1 MFCSRR
7 YYPAAFKFNQQMI
20 QTVLITD
27 PERYKGWIRAGFH
40 MILLAGVML
49 LTISAYLP
57 WFFYP
62 SAALDYPFRMYAS
75 PVLRDTV
82 CILFQYYFLVY
93 LFSNY
98 IRKPWSLTGGLVLFY
113 ILLFTLYYYL
123 SLAVKQ
129 YGSLPDDYS
138 GSITHFENYSYW
150 DALVHPTTFFH
161 LLFIIERAFYPLAV
175 KLLIEIYRR
184 QVRNAKLQDKY
195 VRLELDFLKSQVNPH
210 FLFNVLNSIYS
221 LTEEDN
227 PRAAQIVQQLS
238 VMMRYS
244 LYETAGTYVPL
255 EKELD
260 FIRNYVALEQLR
272 MSKRLTLETHFPEG
286 VNQAVAVA
294 PFILITFVEN
304 AFKHG
309 VAATAKKSWVAI
321 DIRLN
326 GTELELS
333 VKNSKPVAGKSGIGG
348 LGLSNVR
355 KRLALLYP
363 GHELTILDT
372 ETEYSVLLKL
382 SLTSFPTFG
391 VETTTGVNGNGKPVV
406 IPG

>member
-1 MFCSRR
+1 
-7 YYPAAFKFNQQMI
+7 MI
-20 QTVLITD
+20 KTVLITD
-27 PERYKGWIRAGFH
+27 PEKYKGWTRAGFH
-40 MILLAGVML
+40 LILLAGILL

-62 SAALDYPFRMYAS
+62 SSALSYPFRMYAS
-75 PVLRDTV
+75 PVLRDSI
-82 CILFQYYFLVY
+82 CIIFQYYFLVF
-93 LFSNY
+93 LFRNY
-98 IRKPWSLTGGLVLFY
+98 IRKPWYLTGGLVLFY

-138 GSITHFENYSYW
+138 GAITHFENYSYW
-150 DALVHPTTFFH
+150 DALAHPTTFFH
-161 LLFIIERAFYPLAV
+161 LLFIIERAFYPLAI

-184 QVRNAKLQDKY
+184 QVRNAKLQEKY

-244 LYETAGTYVPL
+244 LYETSGTFVPL

-272 MSKRLTLETHFPEG
+272 TSKRLTLETHFPKE

-309 VAATAKKSWVAI
+309 VEATAKKSWVTI
-321 DIRLN
+321 DITLN

-333 VKNSKPVAGKSGIGG
+333 VKNSKPVRGKSDNGG
-348 LGLSNVR
+348 LGLANVG

-363 GHELTILDT
+363 EHELNIR
-372 ETEYSVLLKL
+372 ETKEEYAVFLKL
-382 SLTSFPTFG
+382 TLTAISSDSF
-391 VETTTGVNGNGKPVV
+391 ENTTGIVGNDKPVV
-406 IPG
+406 VS

>member
-1 MFCSRR
+1 MIKTNIIVDSDR
-7 YYPAAFKFNQQMI
+7 Y
-20 QTVLITD
+20 
-27 PERYKGWIRAGFH
+27 RGWTRAGFH
-40 MILLAGVML
+40 LILLTGVLL

-62 SAALDYPFRMYAS
+62 SEALDYPFKMYAS

-82 CILFQYYFLVY
+82 CILFQYYFLVF
-93 LFSNY
+93 LFSSY
-98 IRKPWSLTGGLVLFY
+98 IRKPVHLAAGLVVFY
-113 ILLFTLYYYL
+113 FLLFTVYYFL

-129 YGSLPDDYS
+129 YGNLPDDYS
-138 GSITHFENYSYW
+138 GSITHFEHHTYW
-150 DALVHPTTFFH
+150 NALIHPTTFFH

-184 QVRNAKLQDKY
+184 QARNAKLQEKY

-221 LTEEDN
+221 LTEEEN

-244 LYETAGTYVPL
+244 LYETAGTVVPL

-260 FIRNYVALEQLR
+260 FMRNYVALEQLR
-272 MSKRLTLETHFPEG
+272 MSKRITLESSFPIDG
-286 VNQAVAVA
+286 TQSVVIA

-309 VAATAKKSWVAI
+309 VAATSKKSWVTI
-321 DIRLN
+321 NIKLN
-326 GTELELS
+326 DAELELS
-333 VKNSKPVAGKSGIGG
+333 VKNSKPITRKSVTGG
-348 LGLSNVR
+348 LGLANVK
-355 KRLALLYP
+355 KRLAMLYP
-363 GHELTILDT
+363 EHELCIVDQQS
-372 ETEYSVLLKL
+372 EYTVYLKL
-382 SLTSFPTFG
+382 TLTKIESS
-391 VETTTGVNGNGKPVV
+391 EYKNTTRPKEDNKPVV
-406 IPG
+406 LL